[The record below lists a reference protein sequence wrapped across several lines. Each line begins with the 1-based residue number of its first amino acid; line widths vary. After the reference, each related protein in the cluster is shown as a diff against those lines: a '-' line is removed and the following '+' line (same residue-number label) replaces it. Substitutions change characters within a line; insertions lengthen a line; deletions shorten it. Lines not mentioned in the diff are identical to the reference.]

1 MINILYLVNKDYV
14 QRKMSRVRFHS
25 VAEIGKQPNIKLVI
39 SGKGWPDYDN
49 SVSVSENIDRF
60 QEKKQCSI

>member
-1 MINILYLVNKDYV
+1 
-14 QRKMSRVRFHS
+14 MSRVRFHS
-25 VAEIGKQPNIKLVI
+25 VAEIGKQSNIKLVI

-60 QEKKQCSI
+60 QEKNNVLYDFIMGYK